1 VLIKAE
7 ATDASPRVRKEGE
20 RFMSTRKNNSF
31 LAIGSAL
38 IATLIVAFVALSFS
52 QSNPNAFQQEVALV
66 QSSTTGI
73 TAFEGFVEI
82 EDGWSQLIRTEDG
95 IAMELHTYDLEPGG
109 AYTAWW
115 VIFNNPGAC
124 SEACG
129 EDDIFIFD
137 AQGNLSPNPEADIS
151 ILWAAG
157 NVAGASGAA
166 TFSAYLA
173 EDRPTGEVVVGQ
185 GLQNAVGAEVH
196 LVVRAH
202 GDASVDKLY
211 QQLNS
216 FEPPSALGGVCDIC
230 QDVQFAI
237 HQITPVEQVA
247 GN

>member
-1 VLIKAE
+1 
-7 ATDASPRVRKEGE
+7 
-20 RFMSTRKNNSF
+20 MSTRKNTSF
-31 LAIGSAL
+31 VAIVSAL
-38 IATLIVAFVALSFS
+38 IATFVIAFVALSFS
-52 QSNPNAFQQEVALV
+52 QSGPNAFQQEVGLV

-73 TAFEGFVEI
+73 TAFEGLVEI
-82 EDGWSQLIRTEDG
+82 EGGWSQLIRTEDG

-137 AQGNLSPNPEADIS
+137 AQGNLTPNPEADIS

-157 NVAGASGAA
+157 NVAGASGDA

-173 EDRPTGEVVVGQ
+173 EGRPTGEVVVGQ
-185 GLQNAVGAEVH
+185 GLQDAVGAEVH
-196 LVVRAH
+196 LVVRSHGAAH
-202 GDASVDKLY
+202 LDKLY

-216 FEPPSALGGVCDIC
+216 FEAPPALGGVCEIC

-237 HQITPVEQVA
+237 HQVAPLEQVA